1 MIYLSSDVADHF
13 FMFDCS
19 TTRNTKNGGAPV
31 FNEARALVGIC
42 YQSPLVPSYAYT
54 LIAIEANLLE
64 LIEVPVQTIEE
75 FFKQVRLRGAT

>member
-19 TTRNTKNGGAPV
+19 STENTKNGG
-31 FNEARALVGIC
+31 ALVGIC